1 MFSLFYKKG
10 TKNLLSQKK
19 YNKIMKKRK
28 GKIKRTV
35 EIRESENQQNKS
47 QSWLFKKNNTPLSR
61 QIFGKLRKM
70 TKSLI
75 KYRHEYQVLIIRL
88 NMSI

>member
-19 YNKIMKKRK
+19 CNKIMKKRK

-35 EIRESENQQNKS
+35 EIRENQKTNRINLKAGYLKKIKTTTKQTNIW
-47 QSWLFKKNNTPLSR
+47 QIKKNDKITNKIQT
-61 QIFGKLRKM
+61 
-70 TKSLI
+70 
-75 KYRHEYQVLIIRL
+75 
-88 NMSI
+88 